1 VEVRIIAPRTARFT
15 DTHLTERTPAVLRR
29 RKLATMTAMV
39 AVALTTAPAVT
50 SAAAPPTGSLAATIR
65 YTEYGIPHV
74 LAGDF
79 ASLGFGQGYAAAR
92 DNACAIG
99 QAMLTT
105 SGQRSRHLGPNA
117 RPASGLSQA
126 STNLASDLYFQGIN
140 DSGTVE
146 RLLAQPAP
154 LGPGADV
161 RAVVRGYASGVTEFL
176 RRNRITDPACADAP
190 WLRPM
195 TQTDVYRHMY
205 ALGMVYG
212 QAAAADGIAS
222 VQPGAATTVAAQ
234 PVEDRNIGSNA
245 IAFGGAATANGRGLS
260 LGNPHLPWHAPDLR
274 LWQSHL
280 TIPGRLDASGAGV
293 VGVPLMWIG
302 HNATTAW
309 SGTAADNTRT
319 YTLFQLRL
327 QAGSPT
333 TYLVDGKPEA
343 MRRKDVSVTVRQPDG
358 SVGTVT
364 RTQWW
369 TRYGPVVPRLGSM
382 DLPWTADTAYA
393 LADANAANL
402 RLADATLRLMRS
414 RDAKDA
420 IRGLRETQG
429 LPWMNI
435 MATDAQGDARYGQ
448 IHSIPHVTDA
458 QAAECNTEL
467 GQRTFAERGLA
478 VLDGSR
484 TQCAWGRDA
493 DAVTPGLFGPG
504 NLPTLA
510 RADYLANS
518 NDSYWLINPAQ
529 PLTGYPRIV
538 GPVGNEQKART
549 RGGLA
554 EIEQVLA
561 HGRFTRESLQDLMLS
576 NRNHIAELT
585 VDDLVRACR
594 AVPDLAEACAVLST
608 WDRHNDVGSR
618 GALLFDRFWL
628 KASAGPNLWLVPF
641 SANDPVDTPNTLNT
655 ANPAVLRSLSD
666 AVAELRAAGIPLD
679 APFGDHH
686 YVLRGGERIPIGG
699 GTARLG
705 VYNSIGGIWDPA
717 KGYTEMQQGATYL
730 HAVAFDGDR
739 CPDSATL
746 LAYSQSADPTSAHYS
761 DQTKLYSQK
770 KWVTERF
777 CERDILAAPQLHVVR
792 IHQHG

>member
-1 VEVRIIAPRTARFT
+1 M
-15 DTHLTERTPAVLRR
+15 LRR
-29 RKLATMTAMV
+29 RKFATISTMV
-39 AVALTTAPAVT
+39 AVALATAPAVT
-50 SAAAPPTGSLAATIR
+50 SAAALPTGSLAATIR

-74 LAGDF
+74 LAGDY

-99 QAMLTT
+99 QTMLTT
-105 SGQRSRHLGPNA
+105 SGRRSRHLGPDA
-117 RPASGLSQA
+117 RPVSGLSQA

-140 DSGTVE
+140 DSGAVE

-154 LGPGADV
+154 LGPSADV
-161 RAVVRGYASGVTEFL
+161 RAVVRGYAAGVTEFL

-190 WLRPM
+190 WPRAM
-195 TQTDVYRHMY
+195 TQIDVYRHLY

-212 QAAAADGIAS
+212 QASAADGIVSAR
-222 VQPGAATTVAAQ
+222 PGPAGTAAAQ

-302 HNATTAW
+302 HNATMAW

-327 QAGSPT
+327 APGSPT

-343 MRRKDVSVTVRQPDG
+343 MLRKDVSVTVRQSDG

-364 RTQWW
+364 RAQWW
-369 TRYGPVVPRLGSM
+369 TRYGPVVPRLGST

-414 RDAKDA
+414 RDARDA
-420 IRGLRETQG
+420 MHGLGEVQG

-435 MATDAQGDARYGQ
+435 MVTDGQGDARYGQ

-458 QAAECNTEL
+458 HAAACNTEL
-467 GQRTFAERGLA
+467 GERTFAERGLA

-484 TQCAWGRDA
+484 PECAWGRDA
-493 DAVTPGLFGPG
+493 DARTPGLFGPAR
-504 NLPTLA
+504 LPTLT

-538 GPVGNEQKART
+538 GPVGTEQKPRT
-549 RGGLA
+549 RGGLV

-585 VDDLVRACR
+585 VDDLVPACR
-594 AVPDLAEACAVLST
+594 AEPDLAEACTVLST
-608 WDRHNDVGSR
+608 WDRQNDVSSR

-628 KASAGPNLWLVPF
+628 KAGASAGPNLWLVPF
-641 SANDPVDTPNTLNT
+641 TASDPVTTPNTLNT
-655 ANPAVLRSLSD
+655 ANPAVLRALSD

-686 YVLRGGERIPIGG
+686 YVVRGGDRIPIGG

-705 VYNSIGGIWDPA
+705 VYNAIGGIWDPA
-717 KGYTEMQQGATYL
+717 KGYTEMQQGTTYL

-746 LAYSQSADPTSAHYS
+746 LTYSQSADPTSAHHS
-761 DQTKLYSQK
+761 DQTKLYSHKQ
-770 KWVTERF
+770 WVTERF
-777 CERDILAAPQLHVVR
+777 CERDILAAPGLHVVHVR
-792 IHQHG
+792 QYI